1 MTMIS
6 EKEVLDVR
14 EPPGKAMGKVA
25 ELWRPVEG
33 TSKIMCTACARYCKI
48 GEGQV
53 GLCGI
58 RGVHE
63 GKLWLYVYGR
73 VITGHVDPIEKKP
86 VSHYRPGSKIFSIA
100 TTGCNWL
107 CHPAGTP
114 IQMVDGEAKPVEEI
128 RAGDVLE
135 SLDELRGQPVPA
147 VVTAAGTRKAA
158 TFRID
163 TRNLREPLFA
173 TAEHPILTPSGWT
186 PVSMLRTGEQVLVA
200 REGQPS
206 SRLKERE
213 IRIPQHSID
222 SHGGAI
228 ARFWEQLRQR
238 RGNGSRYE
246 WATITAIRPES
257 SKESVY
263 SFECVPFHNYAA
275 SNVVAH
281 NCRYCF
287 LPGTQ
292 VLTDIGHTGIEEL
305 FRRAEATSNPEV
317 RVARGTKALSH
328 RGRWRPVREVFEHFY
343 SGPIVKVR
351 PFYLPGFE
359 CTPDHSVFAAIGG
372 GPVKKVKAGSL
383 RLGDFLA
390 VPLMKPAKDEPVD
403 VEKILHDEPAPNYK
417 YDVKMEI
424 VHGRIRRTSERGLGI
439 PAILHI
445 TPRVARLFG
454 YYCAEGSLSR
464 SRNRANSASVWFSF
478 GAHEES
484 RIREVEKILSGVFG
498 IRPRR
503 SRQQNRVAIVAS
515 SAILAAIFRHFCGD
529 SSASKRV
536 PEFILHSGDKRV
548 LKGFLSG
555 YFNGDGYVT
564 KGKGGFVL
572 GSTSVSQAL
581 TYGVAQVLFALGEM
595 PRVYRS
601 ENENHYEIEGRLVNR
616 SDDHMVRLLVDQVS
630 MTPQYV
636 DWEASDV
643 RVIRRRGFVL
653 VPIRQISRTNYAGPV
668 YNIEVEADHSYTANF
683 MAVANCQNAD
693 ISQRRKVE
701 GIEVE
706 PKDVVRMTL
715 EQGCQG
721 LAYTYNQPTIF
732 IEFARDIGMLARKA
746 GLINIFVSNGYDTPE
761 TVAEMPK
768 FLDCVTVDF
777 KGSGE
782 TNFVRKYINIPNA
795 DPIFQTILDTRDT
808 KKIHIEITDLIVPQ
822 VGDDLGAARRLS
834 KWVYDNLGP
843 DTPIHFLRFHP
854 DYKMMEFPWTP
865 VETLE
870 KHCAVAKEEGLKY
883 VYIGNVSGHRLENTY
898 CPGCGA
904 IAIKRYGFDIT
915 GWYLD
920 KDNKCKKCGYKLAIF
935 GRLER
940 TAKEN
945 RFYSV
950 LYHR

>member
-1 MTMIS
+1 MIS

-25 ELWRPVEG
+25 ELWKPVEG
-33 TSKIMCTACARYCKI
+33 TNKIMCTACARYCKI

-107 CHPAGTP
+107 CHPAGTE
-114 IQMVDGEAKPVEEI
+114 ILMADGDTRSVEEI
-128 RAGDVLE
+128 RPGDSLWSVNAEFDPVLGTVTGVGCRKGKTFRV
-135 SLDELRGQPVPA
+135 SVQGMSKPLLATGDHPVLTNSGWRGVQELRPGVKVLASVEMDEPTNSPNDWPV
-147 VVTAAGTRKAA
+147 V
-158 TFRID
+158 
-163 TRNLREPLFA
+163 
-173 TAEHPILTPSGWT
+173 
-186 PVSMLRTGEQVLVA
+186 
-200 REGQPS
+200 
-206 SRLKERE
+206 
-213 IRIPQHSID
+213 D
-222 SHGGAI
+222 SHTW
-228 ARFWEQLRQR
+228 RFHFDAMAQYKRLVNTRFDRVPRFAWNEVRSIR
-238 RGNGSRYE
+238 SEGSAE
-246 WATITAIRPES
+246 P
-257 SKESVY
+257 VY
-263 SFECVPFHNYAA
+263 SFECIPAHTYL
-275 SNVVAH
+275 SNGITLH
-281 NCRYCF
+281 NCRY
-287 LPGTQ
+287 
-292 VLTDIGHTGIEEL
+292 
-305 FRRAEATSNPEV
+305 
-317 RVARGTKALSH
+317 
-328 RGRWRPVREVFEHFY
+328 
-343 SGPIVKVR
+343 
-351 PFYLPGFE
+351 
-359 CTPDHSVFAAIGG
+359 
-372 GPVKKVKAGSL
+372 
-383 RLGDFLA
+383 
-390 VPLMKPAKDEPVD
+390 
-403 VEKILHDEPAPNYK
+403 
-417 YDVKMEI
+417 
-424 VHGRIRRTSERGLGI
+424 
-439 PAILHI
+439 
-445 TPRVARLFG
+445 
-454 YYCAEGSLSR
+454 
-464 SRNRANSASVWFSF
+464 
-478 GAHEES
+478 
-484 RIREVEKILSGVFG
+484 
-498 IRPRR
+498 
-503 SRQQNRVAIVAS
+503 
-515 SAILAAIFRHFCGD
+515 
-529 SSASKRV
+529 
-536 PEFILHSGDKRV
+536 
-548 LKGFLSG
+548 
-555 YFNGDGYVT
+555 
-564 KGKGGFVL
+564 
-572 GSTSVSQAL
+572 
-581 TYGVAQVLFALGEM
+581 
-595 PRVYRS
+595 
-601 ENENHYEIEGRLVNR
+601 
-616 SDDHMVRLLVDQVS
+616 
-630 MTPQYV
+630 
-636 DWEASDV
+636 
-643 RVIRRRGFVL
+643 
-653 VPIRQISRTNYAGPV
+653 
-668 YNIEVEADHSYTANF
+668 
-683 MAVANCQNAD
+683 CQNAD

-706 PKDVVRMTL
+706 PQDVVRMTL

-822 VGDDLGAARRLS
+822 VGDDLGAARKLS

-870 KHCAVAKEEGLKY
+870 RHCAVAKEEGLKY

-915 GWYLD
+915 GWYLG

-935 GRLER
+935 GRLEQ

>member
-1 MTMIS
+1 MIS
-6 EKEVLDVR
+6 EPEVLDVR

-25 ELWRPVEG
+25 ELWKPVEG
-33 TSKIMCTACARYCKI
+33 TNKIMCTACARYCKI

-107 CHPAGTP
+107 CHTAGTP
-114 IQMVDGEAKPVEEI
+114 ILLQDGSTKPVEEI
-128 RAGDVLE
+128 RPGDALW
-135 SLDELRGQPVPA
+135 SLSALGGQTTPA
-147 VVTAAGTRKAA
+147 IVTAAGSRRAGSLRLTIRG
-158 TFRID
+158 
-163 TRNLREPLFA
+163 LREPLLA
-173 TAEHPILTPSGWT
+173 TAEHPILTQRGWL
-186 PVSMLRTGEQVLVA
+186 PLSNLRRDDLVLVA
-200 REGQPS
+200 RGENSNPS
-206 SRLKERE
+206 LASTLHV
-213 IRIPQHSID
+213 PA
-222 SHGGAI
+222 HGPTFHPGEM
-228 ARFWEQLRQR
+228 ARFWELWSERSGPTPR
-238 RGNGSRYE
+238 FAWSP
-246 WATITAIRPES
+246 ITGVSQES
-257 SKESVY
+257 PSESVY
-263 SFECVPFHNYAA
+263 SFECVPFHNYIA
-275 SNVVAH
+275 SNVVVH

-292 VLTDIGHTGIEEL
+292 IRTQDGYLPIDQIFSESEPTGKAEIRRVHDRSVLT
-305 FRRAEATSNPEV
+305 
-317 RVARGTKALSH
+317 H
-328 RGRWRPVREVFEHFY
+328 RGRWRRVTKAFQHLY
-343 SGPIVKVR
+343 SGKILRVR

-359 CTPDHSVFAAIGG
+359 CTPDHQIFASVGG
-372 GPVKKVKAGSL
+372 KPVRKMPASELKI
-383 RLGDFLA
+383 GDFLA
-390 VPLMKPAKDEPVD
+390 IPKQREDGNPVIDAKSLFREAA
-403 VEKILHDEPAPNYK
+403 APGYK
-417 YDVKMEI
+417 HA
-424 VHGRIRRTSERGLGI
+424 VHLDLSKGRIRRSSERGRGI
-439 PAILHI
+439 PARLPV
-445 TPRVARLFG
+445 TEGLARLLG
-454 YYCAEGSLSR
+454 YYCAEGSVSWHPK
-464 SRNRANSASVWFSF
+464 RANSGAVWFSF
-478 GAHEES
+478 GAHEEA
-484 RIREVEKILSGVFG
+484 RIREVERLLTNIFTA
-498 IRPRR
+498 RTRR
-503 SRQQNRVAIVAS
+503 SRQLNRVAVIAS
-515 SAILAAIFRHFCGD
+515 GASLATFFRSLCGESSLTKQVPTAILASRNQ
-529 SSASKRV
+529 
-536 PEFILHSGDKRV
+536 EV
-548 LKGFLSG
+548 LKGFVAG
-555 YFNGDGYVT
+555 YFNGDGYLT
-564 KGKGGFVL
+564 RRRGSGYVL
-572 GSTSVSQAL
+572 GSTSVSQRL
-581 TYGVAQVLFALGEM
+581 TFGVAQVLLTLGEV

-601 ENENHYEIEGRLVNR
+601 RNKPTYEIEGRTVSR
-616 SDDHMVRLLVDQVS
+616 SDDHMIHLFVD
-630 MTPQYV
+630 
-636 DWEASDV
+636 EASLDPEEIAWTSSSV
-643 RVIRRRGFVL
+643 RVLQHPDYLL
-653 VPIRQISRTNYAGPV
+653 VPIRSIEEIDYVGPV
-668 YNIEVEADHSYTANF
+668 YNIEVEQDHSYTANF
-683 MAVANCQNAD
+683 MAVSNCQNAD

-706 PKDVVRMTL
+706 PQDVVRMTL

-732 IEFARDIGMLARKA
+732 IEFARDIGVMARKA
-746 GLINIFVSNGYDTPE
+746 GLLNIFVSNGYDTPE

-795 DPIFQTILDTRDT
+795 EPIFQTLLDTRDT

-822 VGDDLGAARRLS
+822 VGDDLNAARKLS

-883 VYIGNVSGHRLENTY
+883 VYIGNVSGHPLEHTY

-920 KDNKCKKCGYKLAIF
+920 KDNKCKKCGYQLAIF

>member
-1 MTMIS
+1 MIS

-14 EPPGKAMGKVA
+14 EPPGKATGKVA

-33 TSKIMCTACARYCKI
+33 TNKIMCTACARYCKI
-48 GEGQV
+48 SEGQV

-86 VSHYRPGSKIFSIA
+86 VSHFRPGSKIFSIA

-107 CHPAGTP
+107 CHPAGTSILMSDGRRQP
-114 IQMVDGEAKPVEEI
+114 IESIRPGDRLWSYNTDGAYQILPSVVSHTGRRLDWIYDI
-128 RAGDVLE
+128 RIG
-135 SLDELRGQPVPA
+135 SRGLS
-147 VVTAAGTRKAA
+147 K
-158 TFRID
+158 
-163 TRNLREPLFA
+163 LKA
-173 TAEHPILTPSGWT
+173 TAEHPVLTGRGWVLVRNLRRGDHVLKVWYQNTETWKRNRASSIAKVDFTCGVCGEIVVGLSEWNRHRGECYTRDAVYSEQDRLVRSERMRRSNPMKDPAVAKRALATSKARYEIDPSHGWHRNLDRLDAWRHRHPSKGQERMYAILDRLQVEYEKEFRIQPEYRLAGSKKFYVADAAVVDQRLDIEVDGYWHVKSPDVGQSDRIRDRTLEENGWRVLRIWSKDLFNHEPAVADLIEEALS
-186 PVSMLRTGEQVLVA
+186 PVLRTNKKVWLPV
-200 REGQPS
+200 
-206 SRLKERE
+206 
-213 IRIPQHSID
+213 HSITRTD
-222 SHGGAI
+222 
-228 ARFWEQLRQR
+228 RFE
-238 RGNGSRYE
+238 
-246 WATITAIRPES
+246 P
-257 SKESVY
+257 VY
-263 SFECVPFHNYAA
+263 SFECLSIHNYVADG
-275 SNVVAH
+275 VVVH
-281 NCRYCF
+281 NCRY
-287 LPGTQ
+287 
-292 VLTDIGHTGIEEL
+292 
-305 FRRAEATSNPEV
+305 
-317 RVARGTKALSH
+317 
-328 RGRWRPVREVFEHFY
+328 
-343 SGPIVKVR
+343 
-351 PFYLPGFE
+351 
-359 CTPDHSVFAAIGG
+359 
-372 GPVKKVKAGSL
+372 
-383 RLGDFLA
+383 
-390 VPLMKPAKDEPVD
+390 
-403 VEKILHDEPAPNYK
+403 
-417 YDVKMEI
+417 
-424 VHGRIRRTSERGLGI
+424 
-439 PAILHI
+439 
-445 TPRVARLFG
+445 
-454 YYCAEGSLSR
+454 
-464 SRNRANSASVWFSF
+464 
-478 GAHEES
+478 
-484 RIREVEKILSGVFG
+484 
-498 IRPRR
+498 
-503 SRQQNRVAIVAS
+503 
-515 SAILAAIFRHFCGD
+515 
-529 SSASKRV
+529 
-536 PEFILHSGDKRV
+536 
-548 LKGFLSG
+548 
-555 YFNGDGYVT
+555 
-564 KGKGGFVL
+564 
-572 GSTSVSQAL
+572 
-581 TYGVAQVLFALGEM
+581 
-595 PRVYRS
+595 
-601 ENENHYEIEGRLVNR
+601 
-616 SDDHMVRLLVDQVS
+616 
-630 MTPQYV
+630 
-636 DWEASDV
+636 
-643 RVIRRRGFVL
+643 
-653 VPIRQISRTNYAGPV
+653 
-668 YNIEVEADHSYTANF
+668 
-683 MAVANCQNAD
+683 CQNAD

-706 PKDVVRMTL
+706 PQDVVRMTL

-822 VGDDLGAARRLS
+822 VGDNLDAARHLS

-883 VYIGNVSGHRLENTY
+883 VYIGNVPGHSLEHTY

>member
-1 MTMIS
+1 MIS
-6 EKEVLDVR
+6 EPEVLDVR

-25 ELWRPVEG
+25 ELWKPVEG

-114 IQMVDGEAKPVEEI
+114 ILLQDGSTKPVEEV
-128 RAGDVLE
+128 RAGETLW
-135 SLDELRGQPVPA
+135 SLADLGGQTAPA
-147 VVTAAGTRKAA
+147 IVTATGSRKAES
-158 TFRID
+158 FRVGVMG
-163 TRNLREPLFA
+163 LREPLLA
-173 TAEHPILTPSGWT
+173 TAEHPILTQRGWVT
-186 PVSMLRTGEQVLVA
+186 
-200 REGQPS
+200 PS
-206 SRLKERE
+206 SLRRHDLVLFARGENSDPPIAKPLH
-213 IRIPQHSID
+213 IPA
-222 SHGGAI
+222 HGSTFHPQEM
-228 ARFWEQLRQR
+228 ARFSALLPAA
-238 RGNGSRYE
+238 RGPTPRFAWSP
-246 WATITAIRPES
+246 ITGISQES
-257 SKESVY
+257 PRESVY
-263 SFECVPFHNYAA
+263 SFECVPFHNYVA
-275 SNVVAH
+275 SDVVVH

-292 VLTDIGHTGIEEL
+292 ILTRDGHVPIEQIFSESEPTGNEEIRRVHDRSVLT
-305 FRRAEATSNPEV
+305 
-317 RVARGTKALSH
+317 H
-328 RGRWRPVREVFEHFY
+328 RGRWRRATNAFQHLY
-343 SGPIVKVR
+343 SGKILRVR

-359 CTPDHSVFAAIGG
+359 CTPDHQVFASLGG
-372 GPVKKVKAGSL
+372 KPVRKMPASQLKI
-383 RLGDFLA
+383 GDFLA
-390 VPLMKPAKDEPVD
+390 VPRQRVGSNPVIEVD
-403 VEKILHDEPAPNYK
+403 RLFVELAAPSYK
-417 YDVKMEI
+417 RA
-424 VHGRIRRTSERGLGI
+424 VHLDLSNGRIRWSSERGRGI
-439 PAILHI
+439 PKRLPV
-445 TPRVARLFG
+445 TKGLARLLG
-454 YYCAEGSLSR
+454 YYCAEGSVSWHR
-464 SRNRANSASVWFSF
+464 KRANSGAVWFSF
-478 GAHEES
+478 GAHEEA
-484 RIREVEKILSGVFG
+484 RIKEVERLLTDIFTA
-498 IRPRR
+498 RTRR
-503 SRQQNRVAIVAS
+503 SRQLNRVAVIAS
-515 SAILAAIFRHFCGD
+515 GASLATLFRSLCGD
-529 SSASKRV
+529 SSATKHV
-536 PEFILHSGDKRV
+536 PTAILTSRNQEV
-548 LKGFLSG
+548 LRGFVTG
-555 YFNGDGYVT
+555 YFNGDGYLT
-564 KGKGGFVL
+564 KRRGAGYVL
-572 GSTSVSQAL
+572 GSTSVSQNL
-581 TYGVAQVLFALGEM
+581 TFGVAQVLLNLGEV

-601 ENENHYEIEGRLVNR
+601 RNKPTYEIEGRTVSR
-616 SDDHMVRLLVDQVS
+616 SDDYMIHLLVN
-630 MTPQYV
+630 
-636 DWEASDV
+636 EASLDPEEIAWTSSSV
-643 RVIRRRGFVL
+643 RVL
-653 VPIRQISRTNYAGPV
+653 QNSNYLLLPIRSIDETDYVGPV
-668 YNIEVEADHSYTANF
+668 YNIEVEQDHSYSANF
-683 MAVANCQNAD
+683 IAVSNCQNAD

-706 PKDVVRMTL
+706 PQDVVRMTL

-732 IEFARDIGMLARKA
+732 IEFARDIGMMARKA
-746 GLINIFVSNGYDTPE
+746 GLLNIFVSNGYDTPE

-795 DPIFQTILDTRDT
+795 DPIFQTLLDTRDT

-822 VGDDLGAARRLS
+822 VGDDLNAARKLS

-883 VYIGNVSGHRLENTY
+883 VYIGNVSGHPLEHTY

-904 IAIKRYGFDIT
+904 VAIKRYGFDIT

-920 KDNKCKKCGYKLAIF
+920 KDNKCKKCGYQLAIF

-945 RFYSV
+945 RYYSV